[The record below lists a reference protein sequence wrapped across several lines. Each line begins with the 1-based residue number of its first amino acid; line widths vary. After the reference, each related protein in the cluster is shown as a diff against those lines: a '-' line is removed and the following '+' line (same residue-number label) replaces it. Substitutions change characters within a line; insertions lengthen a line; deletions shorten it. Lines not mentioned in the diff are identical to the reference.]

1 MRKFAQFAINR
12 PASIIILMAAII
24 IIGLMNLSRLP
35 TDLMPEMDLPYAAV
49 ITSYTG
55 AGPEEV
61 EDQVTKS
68 IENAVGTVANIDT
81 IMSTSSANSS
91 MVLIAFNYG
100 TNMDAAMANMRDKIS
115 MVESYLPDGA
125 DKPQV
130 LKMDLNSMPV
140 ISLSITG
147 KDLSLAQLQTIAE
160 DKIEPR
166 LSRISGVA
174 SVTITGGRER
184 EVKVA
189 VDPIKAENY
198 GLTLSQV
205 ASFLSAENYN
215 MSTGSITYGERKYFA
230 RSLQEFESL
239 DDIGN
244 VALTTATGNKIPLKD
259 IADISEDYKE
269 TEQITRT
276 NGLATV
282 GIHCQKE
289 TDANTV
295 ETCTDVKEEM
305 EKIKS
310 ELKGN
315 VDVQIVMDQS
325 DYINKSIDSTAKTL
339 VEGAIL
345 AVLIILLFLRNIRS
359 TLIIGISIPLSIIAT
374 FIVMFYTGSTLN
386 TITL

>member
-1 MRKFAQFAINR
+1 
-12 PASIIILMAAII
+12 
-24 IIGLMNLSRLP
+24 
-35 TDLMPEMDLPYAAV
+35 
-49 ITSYTG
+49 
-55 AGPEEV
+55 
-61 EDQVTKS
+61 
-68 IENAVGTVANIDT
+68 
-81 IMSTSSANSS
+81 
-91 MVLIAFNYG
+91 
-100 TNMDAAMANMRDKIS
+100 MDAAMANMRDKIS

-125 DKPQV
+125 GKPQV

-166 LSRISGVA
+166 LSQISGVA

-259 IADISEDYKE
+259 IAEISEDYKE

-295 ETCTDVKEEM
+295 ETCTAVKEEM

-310 ELKGN
+310 ELKGK

-325 DYINKSIDSTAKTL
+325 DYINKSINSTAKTL

-359 TLIIGISIPLSIIAT
+359 TLIIGISIPLSIIAFKIGGIVKVIEVLVMIAVLHALESYVLNPKLMSMKTKLPVFLT
-374 FIVMFYTGSTLN
+374 FIILLIGEHLMG
-386 TITL
+386 I